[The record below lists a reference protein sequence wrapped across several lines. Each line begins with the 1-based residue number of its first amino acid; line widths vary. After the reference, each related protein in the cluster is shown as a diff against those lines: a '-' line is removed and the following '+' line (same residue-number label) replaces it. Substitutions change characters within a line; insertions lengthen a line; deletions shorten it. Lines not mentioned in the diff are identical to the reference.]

1 MSQTTRTIGLWG
13 AVFTL
18 VGYVVGA
25 SIFILPGQLAASAGP
40 GVVVSYLLAGAVAA
54 ISCLVGAVLGSAV
67 PVSGCV
73 NVAAARVVAPLA
85 GFMGTWVILVAVIVG
100 ISLVAF
106 GLADYVAYFL
116 PDADR
121 RVVAVVAVAACVALN
136 LTTVRLAVSVQAAMT
151 LGFLAVMVVFGLAGV
166 MNARPELLQPVFPN
180 GGGAVLSGAV
190 LAFFSYTGVTVI
202 TEIGGEIREPDR
214 TIPRAMLF
222 SFLVVL
228 SAYLLVAAAIPA
240 GLRWLSVA
248 DPAAPVARAAEVFLP
263 AWVGGAIAIAAVL
276 ASVTSINGMLLIHS
290 RDLLAM
296 ARAEVFPA
304 GLGARN
310 QAGVPARA
318 ILLIGG
324 LALVSVLF
332 GGTIRQYAMVAV
344 MSVMLWQISMGVT
357 LLGLPRRLPE
367 AWGRAGFRLAPAA
380 RVAAAVGLILT
391 SAAFFLLGVLDN
403 LAVSAGYLVVVA
415 VGTAYYYGRRTQ
427 LRRSGIALDRI
438 LREGVEG
445 EG

>member
-18 VGYVVGA
+18 VGYVIGA

-54 ISCLVGAVLGSAV
+54 VSCLVGAVLGSAV

-85 GFMGTWVILVAVIVG
+85 GFMGAWVILVAVIVG

-116 PDADR
+116 PGADR
-121 RVVAVVAVAACVALN
+121 RTVAVVAVVGCLALN
-136 LTTVRLAVSVQAAMT
+136 LTTVRLAVSVQAMMT
-151 LGFLAVMVVFGLAGV
+151 LAFLAVMVVFGIGGV
-166 MNARPELLQPVFPN
+166 LNARAELLQPVFPN
-180 GGGAVLSGAV
+180 GGGAVVSGAV
-190 LAFFSYTGVTVI
+190 LAFFSFTGVTVI
-202 TEIGGEIREPDR
+202 TEIGGEIRDPDR
-214 TIPRAMLF
+214 TIPRAMLI

-228 SAYLLVAAAIPA
+228 SAYTLVAVAIPA
-240 GLRWLSVA
+240 VLPWQSLA
-248 DPAAPVARAAEVFLP
+248 DTAAPVARAAEVFLP
-263 AWVGGAIAIAAVL
+263 GWVGGVIAIAAVL
-276 ASVTSINGMLLIHS
+276 ASVTSINGILLIHS

-296 ARAEVFPA
+296 ARAGVFPT

-310 QAGVPARA
+310 RAGVPARA

-332 GGTIRQYAMVAV
+332 GGTIRQYAMMAV
-344 MSVMLWQISMGVT
+344 MSVMLFQISMGVT
-357 LLGLPRRLPE
+357 LLGLPRHLPD
-367 AWGRAGFRLAPAA
+367 AWGRAGFRLAPRA
-380 RVAAAVGLILT
+380 RVAAGIVLILA
-391 SAAFFLLGVLDN
+391 SVAFFLLGALDN

-415 VGTAYYYGRRTQ
+415 LGVGYYFWRRMQ
-427 LRRSGIALDRI
+427 LSRSGIALDRI
-438 LREGVEG
+438 LREGMEAEG
-445 EG
+445 